1 MVFVT
6 LPVGS
11 VSTCN
16 TCHTRPALV
25 CKPLEPGSL
34 SRSFKMPARDTA
46 TSARMTATAGKT
58 TAGETTAG
66 TRMMAAVRAATA
78 GRMMIARR
86 IMIAART
93 TTADHL
99 THLARDLGAG
109 ASWTCSMVGG
119 RLSRILE
126 VKFQLSQ
133 MQIGRLR
140 LWSQSQIHHF
150 ERGESCER
158 SPSLTK

>member
-6 LPVGS
+6 LPVAS

-16 TCHTRPALV
+16 TCRTRPALV
-25 CKPLEPGSL
+25 CKLWEPGSS
-34 SRSFKMPARDTA
+34 SRNFETPVRGTA
-46 TSARMTATAGKT
+46 TSAKMTATAGRT
-58 TAGETTAG
+58 TAG
-66 TRMMAAVRAATA
+66 M
-78 GRMMIARR
+78 MMIAVARATTAEMMMIALR
-86 IMIAART
+86 TMIAART
-93 TTADHL
+93 TTAGHP

-109 ASWTCSMVGG
+109 ASWACSMVGG

-140 LWSQSQIHHF
+140 LRSQSQIHHLD
-150 ERGESCER
+150 RAESYEGIVHIAD
-158 SPSLTK
+158 